1 MMNARITITNLLL
14 WGCESWDTKE
24 SQINK
29 LRVAYDKWMRRMI
42 NVTLKNLKD
51 THTKMSE
58 IRKLFDNIESLD
70 QIYLKRRLAWFE
82 KNSMMKQD
90 DQGTRLPR
98 KFLKTCCTT
107 NQCKKRG
114 TGNMSIRE
122 SYHNDL
128 KKLNIEQFE
137 TRHVK
142 RKTRAASLEE
152 ERISKLVNAGDLNY
166 LIQLGNSRKY
176 HEMVEYCLELKRGSF
191 KSCTKIKR
199 R

>member
-1 MMNARITITNLLL
+1 
-14 WGCESWDTKE
+14 
-24 SQINK
+24 
-29 LRVAYDKWMRRMI
+29 
-42 NVTLKNLKD
+42 
-51 THTKMSE
+51 
-58 IRKLFDNIESLD
+58 
-70 QIYLKRRLAWFE
+70 
-82 KNSMMKQD
+82 MMKQD

-137 TRHVK
+137 TRHVQ
-142 RKTRAASLEE
+142 RKTRATSLEE

-166 LIQLGNSRKY
+166 LIQLGNSPDY

-191 KSCTKIKR
+191 KSCKKSKR